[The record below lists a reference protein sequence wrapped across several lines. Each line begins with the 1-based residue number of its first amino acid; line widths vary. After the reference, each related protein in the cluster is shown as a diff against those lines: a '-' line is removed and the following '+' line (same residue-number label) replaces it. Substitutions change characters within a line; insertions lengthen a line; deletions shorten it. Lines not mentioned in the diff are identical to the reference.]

1 MLLDAIAERVMQ
13 YQTKPKIAYKMIQEY
28 YGKAA
33 QTGFY
38 PFEFEGKKA
47 DRSKCLNYATKE
59 NLILSELTSAEMD
72 VRCQQKGS
80 SCMQCM
86 SWFSSRRL
94 LRPEAR

>member
-1 MLLDAIAERVMQ
+1 MLLDAIAERVMK

-59 NLILSELTSAEMD
+59 NLILSELTSAQM
-72 VRCQQKGS
+72 VVNMRMKQIC
-80 SCMQCM
+80 
-86 SWFSSRRL
+86 
-94 LRPEAR
+94 